1 MASMNLMMSVPR
13 IHLGNSSRVRSEYE
27 RVIRVARE
35 GEHKSV

>member
-1 MASMNLMMSVPR
+1 MNLTMSVR
-13 IHLGNSSRVRSEYE
+13 THLGKSSSARSEYE